1 MKIFVKTL
9 TGKTIKLF
17 VEPSDTI
24 EKVKQKIQDT
34 QGIPPNAQRLIFA
47 EQQLEDARTLSDYNI
62 QKDSTLHLML
72 GGRSVHWALPVC
84 ILGGLMYLLISWGG
98 KQLERED
105 KSWGNRIERGYFL
118 NEAYLKW
125 GTDSLNYYDENGSV
139 VFRLW
144 KEELYGATDYDE
156 AQYYWIALKFDGDT
170 RDSRAISYEISK
182 SRKDLEKLLKEKYS
196 VRDSHQIRPSE
207 N

>member
-24 EKVKQKIQDT
+24 ENVKQKIQDT
-34 QGIPPNAQRLIFA
+34 QGIPPDAQRLIFA